1 MPSRNTDV
9 ARVDLDRA
17 STMMIRAGVTFVKRN
32 PIVVG
37 SYLLG
42 ILLFLFYNGTTVPE
56 ENLQQYHDGMNKI
69 DWNALNACEMKFRH
83 AEHAYYT
90 SKGWFSC
97 DSNCQVKRGIMGDRK
112 RELNEENKKVNR
124 EVSKL
129 KAGLGLLS
137 AHGISE
143 TRDTFTRYF
152 TGGKDFAK
160 RQTTWDALFMGIS
173 AMGRDE
179 GLLEYLLRL
188 LVNML
193 INFTLVR
200 DLTSKPLTMT

>member
-1 MPSRNTDV
+1 M
-9 ARVDLDRA
+9 
-17 STMMIRAGVTFVKRN
+17 
-32 PIVVG
+32 
-37 SYLLG
+37 
-42 ILLFLFYNGTTVPE
+42 
-56 ENLQQYHDGMNKI
+56 
-69 DWNALNACEMKFRH
+69 
-83 AEHAYYT
+83 
-90 SKGWFSC
+90 
-97 DSNCQVKRGIMGDRK
+97 
-112 RELNEENKKVNR
+112 
-124 EVSKL
+124 
-129 KAGLGLLS
+129 LS

-160 RQTTWDALFMGIS
+160 RQTTWDALFMAIS